1 LNLKFRCENPDVS
14 SVDSGPEMG
23 PGAMYCYQSC
33 GFLLFIAHSS
43 PRDEALV
50 VKEDFMGLA
59 KFRACLD
66 QN

>member
-1 LNLKFRCENPDVS
+1 
-14 SVDSGPEMG
+14 MG